1 MISIEPYNPARK
13 TGFARLKLALEQ
25 VLQGYPVDIQHV
37 GSTAIP
43 GLPAKPILDIDIIIK
58 DLSLLNEIS
67 RQLEQAGYINRGDQ
81 GIPGRYAFRQ
91 RTSWVPA
98 GRDLREWPEHHLYVC
113 LEGCLALRN
122 HLLFRDALLQ
132 DKSLVMQYARLKE
145 RLSGLNGISRES
157 YTQQKTEFILEVLRN
172 QGLPDVE
179 LSAIRAANS

>member
-1 MISIEPYNPARK
+1 MISIEPYNPAWK

-91 RTSWVPA
+91 RTSRMPA
-98 GRDLREWPEHHLYVC
+98 GRDQREWPEHHLYVC
-113 LEGCLALRN
+113 LDGCLALKN

-132 DKSLVMQYARLKE
+132 DRALVMQYAGMKE
-145 RLSGLNGISRES
+145 RLTGLHGISREA
-157 YTQQKTEFILEVLRN
+157 YTRQKTEFILEVLRE
-172 QGLPDVE
+172 QGMSDVE
-179 LSAIRAANS
+179 LSAIRDANS